1 MLKKINWIISYLPV
15 FIGVISCS
23 SSSLFD
29 QEPSAKY
36 GTINAVLS
44 EQLRNVSPEAAC
56 VNELIDMGNAR
67 ARLTDAQT
75 TEKALTDARNLLI
88 KQGKTANLDHKRYE
102 EVQQRRQ
109 KAQEEFDKAKK
120 TYDDCI
126 NPPVPSS
133 SCE

>member
-1 MLKKINWIISYLPV
+1 MIFSYVPIL
-15 FIGVISCS
+15 IGILSCS
-23 SSSLFD
+23 TSSSFEK
-29 QEPSAKY
+29 EPSEKS
-36 GTINAVLS
+36 GKINAVLS
-44 EQLRNVSPEAAC
+44 EQLRKVSPDAAC
-56 VNELIDMGNAR
+56 VNELIAMGSAKT
-67 ARLTDAQT
+67 RLTDAQT
-75 TEKALTDARNLLI
+75 TEKALTDARDSLI
-88 KQGKTANLDHKRYE
+88 KQGKTADLDHKRYE